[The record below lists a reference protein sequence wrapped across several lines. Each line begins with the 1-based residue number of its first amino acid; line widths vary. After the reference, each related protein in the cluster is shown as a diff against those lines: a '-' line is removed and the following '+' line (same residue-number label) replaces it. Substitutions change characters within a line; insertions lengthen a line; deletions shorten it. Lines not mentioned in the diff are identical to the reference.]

1 VLAVAASVVALSTV
15 VEVSPSSAVAE
26 PTTSSYIVSGLSG
39 TAVTLVLQAVNLVG
53 GTLVQ
58 ALGVANAVE
67 ATLTLPEVDL
77 LGAIPGI
84 EVTPNITISLL
95 SAGFGTTAN
104 QTPAAVY
111 PQQTGASQLWAKG
124 DTGHGVNVA
133 VLDTGIQA
141 LPDFSGRLV
150 GGVDLSGG
158 AGPFVDSFG
167 HGTFVAGLIAS
178 SGSSS
183 GGEYK
188 GEAPGAG
195 LVAVK
200 VAGASGSTNL
210 ATVIEGVGW
219 TIANAAALHI
229 RVLNMSLGFE
239 PWEPT
244 ALDPLDQAVQ
254 AAWNAG
260 IVVVTSAG
268 NAGPFNGTIL
278 SPGDDPLVI
287 TAGALNDN
295 GSTSAASDTIPSF
308 SSAGPTDPDGYFKP
322 DLVASGKS
330 VISLADPGSTIYKD
344 YPSAEVGSSNFV
356 GSGTSFSAAITSGAV
371 ALDLE
376 MHPADTPN
384 EVKARFLGT
393 ASPGPTG
400 NPFVDGHG
408 ELNVAAAVA
417 DNGVQLRQSYGQLAS
432 SGSMDGTLK
441 ILPASPIEAGYAVSM
456 TGSHPGA
463 VVQVVDAAVSV
474 PVSCSPTGATA
485 GNITVNLT
493 EGPYTD
499 PANSATM
506 LPAVSPT
513 SASSFQGMTLAPT
526 LCGLGAM
533 YDTGGAQLSGAV
545 LSTDPLNA
553 LSVQFHYLD
562 ALDLG
567 VKAAWSSPATTA
579 PLDPVASGASVSLA
593 VPWSMSSWNPAN
605 WTALSAPT
613 SGGAASTAS
622 GLSWSGS
629 AWNGSAWNGSAW
641 NGSAWN
647 GSAWNGS
654 AWNGSAWNGSA
665 WNGSAWNG
673 SAWNGSAWNGGSWG

>member
-1 VLAVAASVVALSTV
+1 MARGSTLRIGSRTSRHTVRLRFLVVAAASVVALSTV
-15 VEVSPSSAVAE
+15 VEVGPSAAIATPS
-26 PTTSSYIVSGLSG
+26 TSSYIVSDLSG
-39 TAVTLVLQAVNLVG
+39 TVATLALQAVDLVG
-53 GTLVQ
+53 GTIVQ

-77 LGAIPGI
+77 LELVPGI
-84 EVTPNITISLL
+84 EVTSNITISLQA
-95 SAGFGTTAN
+95 AGYGMAGT

-111 PQQTGASQLWAKG
+111 PQQSGAAQLWAKG
-124 DTGHGVNVA
+124 DTGQGVNVA
-133 VLDTGIQA
+133 VLDTGIEA

-158 AGPFVDSFG
+158 TSPFVDSYG

-183 GGEYK
+183 GGLYK

-200 VAGASGSTNL
+200 VAGASGSTTL

-239 PWEPT
+239 PWESSS
-244 ALDPLDQAVQ
+244 LNPLDQAVQ

-295 GSTSAASDTIPSF
+295 GSTSAAGDTIPSF

-330 VISLADPGSTIYKD
+330 VISLADPGSTVYED
-344 YPSAEVGSSNFV
+344 NPSAQVGSANFV

-376 MHPADTPN
+376 MHPSDTPN
-384 EVKARFLGT
+384 DVKARLLAT

-408 ELNVAAAVA
+408 ELNIAAAVA
-417 DNGVQLRQSYGQLAS
+417 DNAVVLSQSYGHLATT
-432 SGSMDGTLK
+432 GSMDGTLK
-441 ILPASPIEAGYAVSM
+441 ITPGSPLEAGYAFTM
-456 TGSHPGA
+456 PGTHPSA
-463 VVQVVDAAVSV
+463 VVQVVGASV
-474 PVSCSPTGATA
+474 TLPVSCTPSGASTA
-485 GNITVNLT
+485 SITVNLT

-499 PANSATM
+499 AAGSAAT
-506 LPAVSPT
+506 LPT
-513 SASSFQGMTLAPT
+513 SSESGASSFQGMTLAPG
-526 LCGLGAM
+526 LCGAAAM
-533 YDTGGAQLSGAV
+533 YSSGAELTGQV
-545 LSTDPLNA
+545 VSTDPLNA
-553 LSVQFHYLD
+553 LNFQFHYLD
-562 ALDLG
+562 AAILG
-567 VKAAWSSPATTA
+567 AHASWSALSSQT
-579 PLDPVASGASVSLA
+579 PLDPVALGANVSLSI
-593 VPWSMSSWNPAN
+593 PWSMSSWNPAN
-605 WTALSAPT
+605 W
-613 SGGAASTAS
+613 S
-622 GLSWSGS
+622 GLGAPSSSGTPTAVSGS
-629 AWNGSAWNGSAW
+629 RLRPPAPGLP
-641 NGSAWN
+641 
-647 GSAWNGS
+647 
-654 AWNGSAWNGSA
+654 
-665 WNGSAWNG
+665 
-673 SAWNGSAWNGGSWG
+673 